1 MRFSSVVLAAT
12 LAYGLAA
19 SRAGAQ
25 TIPAFPGAEGAGAA
39 AIGGR
44 GGDVYFVTSLADT
57 NTFGTLRHGITTAG
71 TTGRTI
77 LFRTGGQ
84 INLTS
89 NLQVNNPRITIAG
102 QSAPGDGITI
112 AVRQTSVN
120 HNDVVL
126 RNIRFR
132 PGNSSGAEV
141 DALNVEYAKNV
152 VIDHVSASWSVDEAL
167 SVTNSTNVSVQWSAI
182 TEALKNAG
190 HASGAH
196 SYGSLINGNEIS
208 FHHNFYADNDSRN
221 PRPQIASSGT
231 YNGGTVVITGSSLN
245 FDFRN
250 NVIYNW
256 GDQNG
261 YNGDEPGLMN
271 INYVGNY
278 SIAGPATPASRA
290 SRAFDVDVTP
300 TRMFLADNLIDSD
313 RNGVISGSNTGTAM
327 IVSGPGGPTYLGAP
341 AGNLAFVSTQPAATA
356 LTSVLDY
363 GGARYWNR
371 DAVDTRVFA
380 QPLTFTGTFID
391 SPSQVGGYPT
401 LSAGTAPTDTD
412 NDGMPNAWETAL
424 GLDPFVANNNG
435 DYDADGYTDVEEY
448 LNELAAWPAPLPAV
462 FTTGSSGRFALW
474 SNWDTRWQPSR
485 FDTARITS
493 GTAVVDAVGQ
503 YAGTIQIGTTATAG
517 PAPELTI
524 TSGGLSVTNE
534 LAVGAGSASQS
545 AGVIT
550 AATVTL
556 GSGTLGGPSTFTLSG
571 GVLRAG
577 AIQALS
583 GTSARTLAWTSGT
596 IQNLDAV
603 SDLVISGSGG
613 LTLALSGSSAKTFAI
628 DSGRSATIAAT
639 ITGSGGR
646 ITKTGGGTLLLSG
659 SAAGFSGGV
668 VFNGGELT
676 LGSSSPVGTG
686 MLEVTASGT
695 LSSIAA
701 NVSLPGPIA
710 VAPGTTLTLSG
721 SGNATFSGQIANGG
735 TSGVGSLVIAST
747 GTTTL
752 AASNTYTGS
761 TTLQGGAT
769 VVLGHNLAFGPS
781 GAVTTRPLSSSTITL
796 RAATDLTG
804 VPNLFT
810 LGDSSTLTVFTG
822 SSGIVL
828 SGGLRLSGGSRRID
842 NSIAGKT
849 LELSGTTVLGQL
861 GSSSA
866 RTLTVSGSGTTLFSG
881 PVINGGTSGNSNLT
895 LTSSGTV
902 ILAGLNTY
910 TGTTGVSNGTLVVNG
925 RLGSGT
931 VAIAGNARLM
941 GSGTIQGPVSV
952 NGVLSPGNSP
962 GILTV
967 GSLLLGATSSTL
979 MEISG
984 TARGSTY
991 DGITITNPSGL
1002 SFGGTL
1008 TLAFGSLFPTG
1019 TTLDLFSFSGTAAG
1033 DLASVVATG
1042 SYGPLTFTRAA
1053 DLWTS
1058 SAGGQQLEFSETT
1071 GRLAIAA
1078 VVPEPGTLALLA
1090 GAAGWAISMGFQ
1102 RTSRTAAR
1110 EQERPKDGGVLPKI

>member
-1 MRFSSVVLAAT
+1 MPAVGFSFRVNLFMRCPAVMFVAALAA
-12 LAYGLAA
+12 ALAA
-19 SRAGAQ
+19 SRAPAQ
-25 TIPAFPGAEGAGAA
+25 PIPAFPGAEGAGAA
-39 AIGGR
+39 SLGGR
-44 GGDVYFVTSLADT
+44 GGDLYFVTSLADT
-57 NTFGTLRHGITTAG
+57 NTLGTLRHGITTAG

-89 NLQVNNPRITIAG
+89 NLSISNPRITIAG
-102 QSAPGDGITI
+102 QSAPGDGITL
-112 AVRQTSVN
+112 AVRQTSIN
-120 HNDVVL
+120 DNDVVL

-141 DALNVEYAKNV
+141 DALSVEYAKNV
-152 VIDHVSASWSVDEAL
+152 MIDHVSASWSVDEVL
-167 SVTNSTNVSVQWSAI
+167 SVTNSANVSVQWSAI

-190 HASGAH
+190 HSSGAH

-208 FHHNFYADNDSRN
+208 FHHNYYADNDSRN

-231 YNGGTVVITGSSLN
+231 YNGGTVVITGGTFN

-261 YNGDEPGLMN
+261 YNGAEPGLMR
-271 INYVGNY
+271 INYVGNF
-278 SIAGPATPASRA
+278 SIAGPATPADRA

-300 TRMFLADNLIDSD
+300 TQMYLADNLIDSN
-313 RNGVISGSNTGTAM
+313 RNGVISGSNTGAGM

-341 AGNLAFVSTQPAATA
+341 AGNTSFVSTQPAAAA

-412 NDGMPNAWETAL
+412 NDGMPNTWETSL

-435 DYDADGYTDVEEY
+435 DYDSDGYTDIEEY

-485 FDTARITS
+485 FDTARIAS
-493 GTAVVDAVGQ
+493 GTSVVDAVGQ
-503 YAGTIQIGTTATAG
+503 YAGTIQIGTTAAAG
-517 PAPELTI
+517 PAPVLAV
-524 TSGGLSVTNE
+524 TSGGLSVSSE
-534 LAVGAGSASQS
+534 LAIGAGSVNHT
-545 AGVIT
+545 AGIVT
-550 AATVTL
+550 TATVTL
-556 GSGTLGGPSTFTLSG
+556 GSGSLAGPSTYTLAG
-571 GVLRAG
+571 GLLQAE
-577 AIQALS
+577 AIQAVS
-583 GTSARTLAWTSGT
+583 GTSPRTLAWTSGT
-596 IQNLDAV
+596 IQNLDSA
-603 SDLVISGSGG
+603 SDLLISGSGG

-628 DSGRSATIAAT
+628 ESGRTATVAAT

-646 ITKTGGGTLLLSG
+646 ITKAGGGTLLLSG

-668 VFNGGELT
+668 LFDGGELM

-686 MLEVTASGT
+686 TLDVTASGT
-695 LSSIAA
+695 LSSLAVT
-701 NVSLPGPIA
+701 VSLPGPVA
-710 VAPGTTLTLSG
+710 LAPGTTLTLSG

-735 TSGVGSLVIAST
+735 TSGAGSLVIAST

-752 AASNTYTGS
+752 AASNAYTGT
-761 TTLQGGAT
+761 TTLQGGGT

-781 GAVTTRPLSSSTITL
+781 GAVTTRPLASSTITL
-796 RAATDLTG
+796 RASTDLTG
-804 VPNLFT
+804 VPNLLT
-810 LGDSSTLTVFTG
+810 LGDSSALTVFTG
-822 SSGIVL
+822 SNGIVL
-828 SGGLRLSGGSRRID
+828 AGGLRLSGGSRQLQ
-842 NSIAGKT
+842 NLIAGKA
-849 LELSGTTVLGQL
+849 LELSGTTVLGL
-861 GSSSA
+861 PGSGSP

-881 PVINGGTSGNSNLT
+881 PIVNGGSSGTSHLT
-895 LTSSGTV
+895 LTNSGTT
-902 ILAGLNTY
+902 ILAGLNTFS
-910 TGTTGVSNGTLVVNG
+910 GTTGVSNGTLVVNG

-931 VAIAGNARLM
+931 VAIAANARLM
-941 GSGTIQGPVSV
+941 GSGTIQGPVTV

-962 GILTV
+962 GLLTV
-967 GSLLLGATSSTL
+967 GSLLLGGASSTL
-979 MEISG
+979 MELSG

-1002 SFGGTL
+1002 TYGGTL

-1033 DLASVVATG
+1033 DLTSLVATG
-1042 SYGPLTFTRAA
+1042 SYGSLTFTRAA

-1058 SAGGQQLEFSETT
+1058 SAGGQTLEFSETT
-1071 GRLAIAA
+1071 GRLAITA
-1078 VVPEPGTLALLA
+1078 VVPEPGTLAILA
-1090 GAAGWAISMGFQ
+1090 GAALVAVFGRFCPVV
-1102 RTSRTAAR
+1102 RLRR
-1110 EQERPKDGGVLPKI
+1110 